1 MDIDLDRNT
10 AMKVISS
17 RSSDIYLGNVK
28 DGLQKTI
35 QALEPS
41 QVIILA
47 DDNTVRHCVPL
58 IEPLTDK
65 TNHITIASGDQHK
78 TLESCE
84 TIWSSLVNEGADR
97 ESLILNVGGG
107 MICDLGGFAASC
119 YQRGIRFAHIPT
131 SLLAMAD
138 AAMGSKTGVNFGG
151 YKNYIGRFEAPVF
164 IWTDPTFLKTLP
176 RQETL
181 DGLAEIVKHAII
193 GSRDLWETL
202 AMFEKL
208 ESIDWS
214 QLLELNIPV
223 KLQISEAD
231 PFEKGIRKTLNF
243 GHTIG
248 HALESHFLQSAQ
260 PLSHGQAVTLG
271 MLAETKLA
279 QLTGLLGNE
288 DFKSIID
295 LILRLLSPCEVTLPT
310 IDALQPWIQGDK
322 KKSEGHVGYSLPDG
336 LGSCKW
342 DIKVEE
348 ILARESLDWVNQ
360 VRKG

>member
-1 MDIDLDRNT
+1 
-10 AMKVISS
+10 MKVFTS
-17 RSSDIYLGNVK
+17 RQGDIYLGNVK

-35 QALEPS
+35 QSLETS
-41 QVIILA
+41 MVVILA

-58 IEPLTDK
+58 VEPLTDAG
-65 TNHITIASGDQHK
+65 IRIVIASGDQHK
-78 TLESCE
+78 SLDSCE
-84 TIWSSLVNEGADR
+84 TIWSMLVEAGADR

-138 AAMGSKTGVNFGG
+138 AAMGGKTGVNFGG
-151 YKNYIGRFEAPVF
+151 YKNYIGRFEAPAF

-176 RQETL
+176 RQEIL
-181 DGLAEIVKHAII
+181 DGLAEIIKHAII
-193 GSRDLWETL
+193 ANTGLWETIST
-202 AMFEKL
+202 FKRL
-208 ESIDWS
+208 ETIDWN
-214 QLLELNIPV
+214 QLLERNIPV

-248 HALESHFLQSAQ
+248 HALESHFLQSDQ

-279 QLTGLLGNE
+279 QLTGMLGNE
-288 DFKSIID
+288 DFKSIIN
-295 LILRLLSPCEVTLPT
+295 LIQRLLSPCEVTLPT
-310 IDALQPWIQGDK
+310 IDALRPWLLGDK
-322 KKSEGHVGYSLPDG
+322 KKSGGSVGYSLPESIG
-336 LGSCKW
+336 TCRW

-348 ILARESLDWVNQ
+348 NLVMESLDWVNQ
-360 VRKG
+360 VRKR

>member
-1 MDIDLDRNT
+1 
-10 AMKVISS
+10 MKIMASPLG
-17 RSSDIYLGNVK
+17 DIYLGNVK

-35 QALEPS
+35 QSLEPS
-41 QVIILA
+41 MVFILA

-58 IEPLTDK
+58 VEPLTDAG
-65 TNHITIASGDQHK
+65 ICIVIASGDQHK
-78 TLESCE
+78 TLGSCE
-84 TIWSSLVNEGADR
+84 TIWSSLLKSGADR

-138 AAMGSKTGVNFGG
+138 AAMGGKTGVNFSG
-151 YKNYIGRFEAPVF
+151 YKNYIGHFEAPAI
-164 IWTDPTFLKTLP
+164 IWTDPAFLLTLP
-176 RQETL
+176 EQEIL

-193 GSRDLWETL
+193 GSADLWETIQ
-202 AMFEKL
+202 AFESP
-208 ESIDWS
+208 ESIDWN

-223 KLQISEAD
+223 KLHITEID

-243 GHTIG
+243 GHTLG
-248 HALESHFLQSAQ
+248 HALESHFLHSAQ

-279 QLTGLLGNE
+279 YLTGLLGNE

-295 LILRLLSPCEVTLPT
+295 LIQRLLSPCEVTLPT
-310 IDALQPWIQGDK
+310 IDALQPWLRGDK
-322 KKSEGHVGYSLPDG
+322 KKSGDSVGYSLPDSIG
-336 LGSCKW
+336 TCRW

-348 ILARESLDWVNQ
+348 LLVSESLDWVNQ

>member
-1 MDIDLDRNT
+1 
-10 AMKVISS
+10 MKVFTS
-17 RSSDIYLGNVK
+17 RQGDIYLGNVR

-35 QALEPS
+35 QSLEPS
-41 QVIILA
+41 LLIILA

-58 IEPLTDK
+58 IAHLAETGQPIVIL
-65 TNHITIASGDQHK
+65 SGDRHK
-78 TLESCE
+78 SLDSCNI
-84 TIWSSLVNEGADR
+84 IWSSLIQSGADR
-97 ESLILNVGGG
+97 GSLILNVGGG

-138 AAMGSKTGVNFGG
+138 AAMGGKTGVNFGG
-151 YKNYIGRFEAPVF
+151 YKNYIGRFEAPAF

-176 RQETL
+176 RQEIL
-181 DGLAEIVKHAII
+181 DGLAEIVKHAVI
-193 GSRDLWETL
+193 GSRELWETIS
-202 AMFEKL
+202 AFERL
-208 ESIDWS
+208 ETIDWH

-223 KLQISEAD
+223 KLRISDAD

-248 HALESHFLQSAQ
+248 HALESHLLHSAQ

-279 QLTGLLGNE
+279 HLAGLLGNE
-288 DFKSIID
+288 EFKAIID
-295 LILRLLSPCEVTLPT
+295 LILRLLAPREVTLPT
-310 IDALQPWIQGDK
+310 IDALRPWLMGDK
-322 KKSEGHVGYSLPDG
+322 KKTGGSVGYSLPDRI
-336 LGSCKW
+336 GSCGW

-348 ILARESLDWVNQ
+348 KLVRESLDWVNQ
-360 VRKG
+360 VRKR

>member
-1 MDIDLDRNT
+1 
-10 AMKVISS
+10 MKVFTS
-17 RSSDIYLGNVK
+17 RQGDIYLGNVG
-28 DGLQKTI
+28 DGLQKAI
-35 QALEPS
+35 RSLEPS
-41 QVIILA
+41 LVFILA
-47 DDNTVRHCVPL
+47 DDDTAQHCVPL
-58 IEPLTDK
+58 VESLADTAIPP
-65 TNHITIASGDQHK
+65 IVIASGDQHK
-78 TLESCE
+78 TIDSCE
-84 TIWSSLVNEGADR
+84 TIWASLVESGADR

-107 MICDLGGFAASC
+107 MICDLGGFTASC

-138 AAMGSKTGVNFGG
+138 AAMGGKTGVNFGG
-151 YKNYIGRFEAPVF
+151 YKNYIGRFENPAF
-164 IWTDPTFLKTLP
+164 IWTDPTFLRTLP

-193 GSRDLWETL
+193 GSHGLWETIST
-202 AMFEKL
+202 FDSP
-208 ESIDWS
+208 ESMEWY

-223 KLQISEAD
+223 KLLISEAD

-248 HALESHFLQSAQ
+248 HALESHFLHSTE

-279 QLTGLLGNE
+279 HLTGLLGKE

-310 IDALQPWIQGDK
+310 IDALRPWLQGDK
-322 KKSEGHVGYSLPDG
+322 KKSGGSVGYSLPDSIG
-336 LGSCKW
+336 TCRW

-348 ILARESLDWVNQ
+348 TLVMESLDWVNQ

>member
-1 MDIDLDRNT
+1 
-10 AMKVISS
+10 MKAFTS
-17 RSSDIYLGNVK
+17 RAGDIYLGNVK

-41 QVIILA
+41 LLVILA
-47 DDNTVRHCVPL
+47 DDNTIRHCVPL
-58 IEPLTDK
+58 VEPLTSAG
-65 TNHITIASGDQHK
+65 IRIVIASGDQHK
-78 TLESCE
+78 TLDSCE
-84 TIWSSLVNEGADR
+84 TIWSSLVESGADR

-107 MICDLGGFAASC
+107 MICDLGGFAAAC

-138 AAMGSKTGVNFGG
+138 AAMGGKTGVNFQG
-151 YKNYIGRFEAPVF
+151 YKNYIGRFEAPAF
-164 IWTDPTFLKTLP
+164 IWTDPAFLLTLP
-176 RQETL
+176 EQEIL

-193 GSRDLWETL
+193 GSADLWKTIST
-202 AMFEKL
+202 FENP
-208 ESIDWS
+208 ESIDWY

-223 KLQISEAD
+223 KLHITEAD

-248 HALESHFLQSAQ
+248 HALESHFLDSAQ

-279 QLTGLLGNE
+279 HLAGLLGNE
-288 DFKSIID
+288 DFKSIIA
-295 LILRLLSPCEVTLPT
+295 LILRLLAPREVTLPT
-310 IDALQPWIQGDK
+310 IDALRPWLQGDK
-322 KKSEGHVGYSLPDG
+322 KKSGGSVGYSLPG
-336 LGSCKW
+336 LIGSCRW

-348 ILARESLDWVNQ
+348 KLVRESLEWVNQ